1 MIRIYK
7 HITFFLL
14 GLFLFPIVYQP
25 IHSYWHHSVKN
36 SQTKQIHCNHSCC
49 SPLQTTTHN
58 YSKGLNRIE
67 TLNGK
72 EEHCPICEYQ
82 LSINN
87 LLVISTFEYLVQ
99 KLDISYNEIVITQFI
114 PSVAS
119 KESPRAPP
127 INRA

>member
-25 IHSYWHHSVKN
+25 VHSYWHHSVKN
-36 SQTKQIHCNHSCC
+36 SQTKQIFCNHSC
-49 SPLQTTTHN
+49 SQSHDTKVTYIEKVT
-58 YSKGLNRIE
+58 GLY
-67 TLNGK
+67 TLTEK
-72 EEHCPICEYQ
+72 EDHCPLCEYQ

-87 LLVISTFEYLVQ
+87 LLVISTSEYLVQ
-99 KLDISYNEIVITQFI
+99 KLDISYNKIVITQFI
-114 PSVAS
+114 PSVVS

-127 INRA
+127 INKV